1 MPRTRSNRT
10 SSAPSMWAAWTSFCH
25 PPETRF
31 SLSVELESIF
41 HEPHSS
47 LSKTSTDSAN
57 ALKSFSTRS
66 AIRSPFFDH
75 PEFRPNPSSHSTL
88 KASCHPLPAL
98 ESTRADEIR
107 AEHNVEEGSA
117 SKISATKTEDESED
131 VELLNDLIEC
141 TLPHQISARLAM
153 PGTGNNRLQKRS
165 RATKRN
171 CSKRR
176 WKRMR
181 KRIQKAY
188 RKALQALNKA
198 RQTAIIW
205 LLKILKFFKF
215 KAARGYLRKIRL
227 AQRLGINW

>member
-10 SSAPSMWAAWTSFCH
+10 SSAPTVDSQN
-25 PPETRF
+25 
-31 SLSVELESIF
+31 LSVELESIF
-41 HEPHSS
+41 HEPHPS

-181 KRIQKAY
+181 KRIRKAYRKAY
-188 RKALQALNKA
+188 RKALQALNQA

-227 AQRLGINW
+227 ARRLGINW